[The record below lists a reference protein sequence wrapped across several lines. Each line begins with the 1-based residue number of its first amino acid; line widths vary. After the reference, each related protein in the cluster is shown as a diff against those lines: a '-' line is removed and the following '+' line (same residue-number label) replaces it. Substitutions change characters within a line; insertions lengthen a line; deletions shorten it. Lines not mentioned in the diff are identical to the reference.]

1 MQLDFFTAFIM
12 TAIIIGTIGL
22 STLLFSLLTKENRP
36 FIWAAIAG
44 FLFSAAFFLGG
55 FRSVIPDYLSIIVF
69 NLLCVLAM
77 ISYSELFCR
86 LLSFYPKRRYLL
98 LILPV
103 VLLIANFWHTY
114 QEPSFRARA
123 ITFDVTILVVC
134 FYTIRVLIIGS
145 NPRQLLIHVLAA
157 SAFILMGSIG
167 FIRILYLLFWDGSA
181 GTSFTG
187 QTNLLANI
195 AYLDSTVLATA
206 SAILLISD
214 RLHYQIKQNARL
226 DPLTSILNRR
236 VLQEVCE
243 REMSLARR
251 GGVPLSLVIC
261 DIDHFK
267 VVNDSHGHLTGDA
280 VLVHFV
286 GILQRCLR
294 NTDLLIRYGGEEFV
308 FMLPQTDR
316 ANAMIT
322 ADRIR
327 KTVKN
332 SPYTEGDMV
341 VFLTGSF
348 GVTGFDPESDTLDD
362 MLHRADRA
370 MYDAKDQGRDR
381 VCSRP

>member
-55 FRSVIPDYLSIIVF
+55 FRSVIPDYLSIILF

-123 ITFDVTILVVC
+123 FTFDATILVVC
-134 FYTIRVLIIGS
+134 IYTIRTLIIGS
-145 NPRQLLIHVLAA
+145 NPRQLFIHVLAA
-157 SAFILMGSIG
+157 SAFIFMGSIG
-167 FIRILYLLFWDGSA
+167 FIRILYLIFQDGSA
-181 GTSFTG
+181 DASFTG

-195 AYLDSTVLATA
+195 AYLDSTVLATV

-214 RLHYQIKQNARL
+214 RLHYQMKQNARL

-243 REMSLARR
+243 REMSLAKR

-308 FMLPQTDR
+308 FMLPQTDSD
-316 ANAMIT
+316 NAMIT

-332 SPYTEGDMV
+332 SPYTKGDMV

-348 GVTGFDPESDTLDD
+348 GVTGFDPEHDTLDD